1 MRANI
6 AAVSREHKEHS
17 KGAGMWF
24 GGGEFAWHHEVQT
37 LGGGKDHADK
47 IADEG

>member
-1 MRANI
+1 MCPNR
-6 AAVSREHKEHS
+6 AAVSRERKEGS

-24 GGGEFAWHHEVQT
+24 DGGEFARHREVPT